1 MGGGIDEWVEVVMD
15 NFFSFVSLVCVR
27 ERERG
32 DGTIKIDNEKR
43 EEKGTVC
50 LGGGT
55 RQGRSVKIINL
66 EREKTNKNLDI
77 IIAVIIIIIILVS
90 FCITIHVLFSIFSS
104 KAGSLL
110 ICFLKNLAIQ
120 RKKKQREV

>member
-50 LGGGT
+50 LGGGQRT
-55 RQGRSVKIINL
+55 
-66 EREKTNKNLDI
+66 
-77 IIAVIIIIIILVS
+77 
-90 FCITIHVLFSIFSS
+90 LFSSS
-104 KAGSLL
+104 
-110 ICFLKNLAIQ
+110 ICTRNGLDEEAIVF
-120 RKKKQREV
+120 RTHDGHNRVH

>member
-77 IIAVIIIIIILVS
+77 IIAVIIIIII
-90 FCITIHVLFSIFSS
+90 ITVIFIFILFIYLFTINRNLTHV
-104 KAGSLL
+104 
-110 ICFLKNLAIQ
+110 Q
-120 RKKKQREV
+120 

>member
-55 RQGRSVKIINL
+55 RQGRSVKTINSGENSYCALFGIISFTVDIADLNL
-66 EREKTNKNLDI
+66 PTCFSNLNI
-77 IIAVIIIIIILVS
+77 Y
-90 FCITIHVLFSIFSS
+90 
-104 KAGSLL
+104 
-110 ICFLKNLAIQ
+110 
-120 RKKKQREV
+120 